1 MAYFPKYT
9 LEFDTVKD
17 RPVLVSIDQER
28 SIMPYSQFFDQD
40 AGESFAIFG
49 NTLIVT
55 DKAPFNLPDADQII
69 AGDIL
74 TFDKLS
80 NNVNDG
86 DYIIE
91 DYNVITFGNTKTG
104 TFTIKGNFPSN
115 TEGVNFTITI
125 NPADSISLTGYSQ
138 SPLEINYPNGEFD
151 KMCPIRESKARIRIV
166 PDVVEAADFVIDYD
180 TQYKVTVSLFGA
192 ITWVGW
198 LSNDLITE
206 PFLDVADV
214 IELSASDGLSILK
227 TKPLADENDE
237 QLWGK
242 YQVIKFI
249 WNALYHN
256 KLELNIGTYINMYP
270 DGYFERDAGIP
281 GEIGWD
287 IFDQVWMMSHTFLK
301 GPREF
306 DDCYEVLSKIMQAF
320 GCTLFQGGGKWWIV
334 QNNDRLAGVLNG
346 TNRDFEGEYQSI
358 QMGNVRSPI
367 SVGLNETTKF
377 INADALLSYEKPFK
391 EVAVKYSFDLPPI
404 FFRNFDLIDLG
415 SYVSETSS
423 GGVTFKKYNIIYWLE
438 APTSLVTFYGFIN
451 TGYIIVESDTATTA
465 EKKRYL
471 SFPSG
476 NTAAGAKATSTY
488 PVNANDVVDL
498 SYSVRSTDQ
507 TFQNGKQWAYVVL
520 LSNSGTVYYLD
531 VDGSWQT
538 ARRSV
543 GYMYVSSQDRRFW
556 VDYNITSRP
565 LPAAGFIQLVFTGV
579 SPVIAAHEIQYKD
592 IDFSL
597 TTSFNDQITVDGY
610 EFKNENN
617 LLLKNLYDNELFASH
632 SPNVSTIGALL
643 TAATEPTLLTN
654 FKYKGNTYPTV
665 MPFAKYISRSYYR
678 TMYRQF
684 IRLEGR
690 LYDLYSYFG
699 GFNPLN
705 SIEITEIPNKE
716 FMLTTM
722 QIDVRQESAEVTMI
736 ELRNT
741 NNTNDFTENGT
752 ESFRYLNA
760 KEKDSDNPIKEPKTP
775 IDWKFG
781 ALGILVSLIT
791 RNKRRRFNNYS

>member
-1 MAYFPKYT
+1 MAYFPKYK

-28 SIMPYSQFFDQD
+28 PNMPYYNLFPDVYSI
-40 AGESFAIFG
+40 SG
-49 NTLIVT
+49 NTLTIL
-55 DKAPFNLPDADQII
+55 DNAPTALPNQNDVLS
-69 AGDIL
+69 GDIL
-74 TFDKLS
+74 TIDTSFS
-80 NNVNDG
+80 ANNGSYKIVSYTLN
-86 DYIIE
+86 IIGP
-91 DYNVITFGNTKTG
+91 NKSGIFVIE
-104 TFTIKGNFPSN
+104 GNFPLNVASDSN
-115 TEGVNFTITI
+115 IGVSID
-125 NPADSISLTGYSQ
+125 PADPISLTGYSQ

-180 TQYKVTVSLFGA
+180 TQYKVTVT
-192 ITWVGW
+192 ITDSTNTVFVGW

-227 TKPLADENDE
+227 TKPLVDENGQ

-249 WNALYHN
+249 WNALYQN
-256 KLELNIGTYINMYP
+256 KLELKIGTYINMYP
-270 DGYFERDAGIP
+270 DGYFERDAYVP
-281 GEIGWD
+281 GELGWD

-320 GCTLFQGGGKWWIV
+320 GCTLFQGDGKWWIV
-334 QNNDRLAGVLNG
+334 QNNDRIAGVVEG
-346 TNRDFEGEYQSI
+346 TDRDYQGQYESVR
-358 QMGNVRSPI
+358 MGNPTVPI
-367 SVGLNETTKF
+367 NIGLNETTKF

-391 EVAVKYSFDLPPI
+391 EVAVKYGFDLPPI

-415 SYVSETSS
+415 SYVSQSSS

-438 APTSLVTFYGFIN
+438 APNSLVTFYGFID

-471 SFPSG
+471 SLPSG
-476 NTAAGAKATSTY
+476 NTAAGAKATTTY
-488 PVNANDVVDL
+488 PVNANDVIDL

-632 SPNVSTIGALL
+632 SPNVSTVGALL

-690 LYDLYSYFG
+690 IYPITSLAGYSI
-699 GFNPLN
+699 LH
-705 SIEITEIPNKE
+705 SIYINEIPNKE

-752 ESFRYLNA
+752 ESFKYLNLKA
-760 KEKDSDNPIKEPKTP
+760 KDSDNPIKEPKTP
-775 IDWKFG
+775 IDWRFG
-781 ALGILVSLIT
+781 TLGVINSLI
-791 RNKRRRFNNYS
+791 RRGKRRRFNNYS